1 MVLKTGTISYR
12 GQCQRSSQRASL
24 TLCQAGTNVI
34 DLCEIET
41 SRLLRYATRR
51 NVLKTLVTGVA
62 GFIGYHV
69 ATYLLARGDQVIGI
83 DNINDYYDT
92 SLKEARLQQL
102 EAMPQA
108 GNFKFLKLDIAQDDE
123 LATFFETERVDAIV
137 HLAAQAGVRYSIE
150 NPHAY
155 IQANIRGFLNIL
167 VGAQKVKVKHLVY
180 ASSSSV
186 YGNSKTVPFST
197 QDQVDHPVSMYAATK
212 KSNELMAHVYSHLY
226 QLPTT
231 GLRFFTVYGPW
242 GRPDMSPFLFANAIF
257 NETPIK
263 LFNHG
268 KHQRDFT
275 YIDDIVEGII
285 RVIDR
290 PAQPN
295 INWDGESP
303 DAGSSKAPW
312 RVYNIGN
319 SSPVELMDYIKALE
333 NALGFEAEKNFLPLQ
348 DGDVP
353 DTYANVDDLVKQ
365 FGYKPD
371 MSVKKGVENF
381 VEWYKEYYKV

>member
-41 SRLLRYATRR
+41 SRLRRHATRR
-51 NVLKTLVTGVA
+51 NVLKALVTGVA

-268 KHQRDFT
+268 QHQRDFT
-275 YIDDIVEGII
+275 YIDDIVEG
-285 RVIDR
+285 VVNVLD
-290 PAQPN
+290 
-295 INWDGESP
+295 SP
-303 DAGSSKAPW
+303 PVAGSELAPYKI
-312 RVYNIGN
+312 YNIGN
-319 SSPVELMDYIKALE
+319 NSPIELLDWVATLERHIGKKAVTKLAPLQPGDVVTTYADVD
-333 NALGFEAEKNFLPLQ
+333 ALGQEI
-348 DGDVP
+348 
-353 DTYANVDDLVKQ
+353 
-365 FGYKPD
+365 GYRPATTIEQ
-371 MSVKKGVENF
+371 GVAKF
-381 VEWYKEYYKV
+381 IEWYRDYYNYK

>member
-1 MVLKTGTISYR
+1 M
-12 GQCQRSSQRASL
+12 
-24 TLCQAGTNVI
+24 
-34 DLCEIET
+34 
-41 SRLLRYATRR
+41 
-51 NVLKTLVTGVA
+51 KTLVTGVA

-123 LATFFETERVDAIV
+123 LAIFFETERVDAIV

-275 YIDDIVEGII
+275 YIDDIVEG
-285 RVIDR
+285 VVNVLD
-290 PAQPN
+290 
-295 INWDGESP
+295 SP
-303 DAGSSKAPW
+303 PVAGRELAPYKI
-312 RVYNIGN
+312 YNIGN
-319 SSPVELMDYIKALE
+319 NSPIELLDWVATLERHIGKKAVTKLAPLQPGDVVTTYADVD
-333 NALGFEAEKNFLPLQ
+333 ALGQEI
-348 DGDVP
+348 
-353 DTYANVDDLVKQ
+353 
-365 FGYKPD
+365 GYRP
-371 MSVKKGVENF
+371 STTTEQGVEKF
-381 VEWYKEYYKV
+381 IEWYRDYYNYQ